1 MNICPAVSIN
11 DILRFSSRL
20 STRKL
25 LNAIRVL
32 GSFYLSRIL
41 GRPIQSGMPFTI
53 SVEPTTSC
61 NLGCPE
67 CPSGLRAF
75 SRPTGKLD
83 PLLYQKLLNE
93 SAPDLLYLYFYF
105 QGEPYLHPGF
115 TELVRQA
122 HEKNIYTVTSTNG
135 HYLNERRA
143 EETVRSGLDRII
155 ISIDGS
161 TQEVYEQYR
170 RGGELAK
177 VIEGTKNLLSARR
190 RLGAKNP
197 HIILQFLVVKPN
209 EHQVPEIFRLGKE
222 LGVDE
227 VKLKTAQVYDYE
239 NGNPLIPDNPAYTRY
254 RKKQNG
260 KYTLRGGQPDH
271 CWKMW
276 HSCVMTWDGKI
287 VPCCFDKD
295 AAHRLGDMQ
304 HKSLREIW
312 KSESY
317 RAFRQNLLKGRKNI
331 DICSNCSEGTKVWI

>member
-1 MNICPAVSIN
+1 MNICPAVKLN
-11 DILRFSSRL
+11 DIIRFLSRL
-20 STRKL
+20 SARKIR
-25 LNAIRVL
+25 NAGLVL
-32 GSFYLSRIL
+32 GSYYMSRML
-41 GRPIQSGMPFTI
+41 GRPVHAGMPFTI

-67 CPSGLRAF
+67 CPSGLRSF
-75 SRPTGKLD
+75 TRPTGKLD
-83 PLLYQKLLNE
+83 PALYQKLLDE
-93 SAPDLLYLYFYF
+93 AAPDLLYLYFYF

-115 TELVRQA
+115 TDLVKEA
-122 HEKNIYTVTSTNG
+122 HDQNIYTVTSTNG
-135 HYLNERRA
+135 HYLSPRRA

-170 RGGELAK
+170 RGGELQK
-177 VIEGTKNLLSARR
+177 VIEGTKNLIEARR
-190 RLGAKNP
+190 RLNAKNP

-239 NGNPLIPDNPAYTRY
+239 NGNPLIPDEPAYTRY
-254 RKKQNG
+254 RKGKNG
-260 KYTLRGGQPDH
+260 KYHVSGGHPDH

-276 HSCVMTWDGKI
+276 HSCVMSWDGKI

-295 AAHRLGDMQ
+295 ANHRLGDIRAQ
-304 HKSLREIW
+304 SLQEIW
-312 KSESY
+312 QSDLY
-317 RAFRQNLLKGRKNI
+317 HTFRQKLLKGRKNI
-331 DICSNCSEGTKVWI
+331 DICANCSEGTKVWV